1 MGISGC
7 VQIDEGSAERRSLSL
22 RTGRR
27 KPSLMGG
34 VGDIAKR

>member
-7 VQIDEGSAERRSLSL
+7 VEIDEGSTESRSL

-27 KPSLMGG
+27 KPGLRGS